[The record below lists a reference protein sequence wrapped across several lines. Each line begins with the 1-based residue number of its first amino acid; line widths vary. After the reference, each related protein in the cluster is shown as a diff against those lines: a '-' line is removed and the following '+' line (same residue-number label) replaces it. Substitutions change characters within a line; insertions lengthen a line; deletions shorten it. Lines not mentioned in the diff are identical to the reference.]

1 MPAVTP
7 VLSLEQCA
15 RFRPRT
21 RLPLPAEARPTSVRR
36 STFPATPA
44 AGTYNIN
51 ITTQDT
57 TGAPNHTFA
66 VAMTLAQDFIV
77 TTSTASQS
85 VTAGQTSG
93 PYNLT
98 ILPVGATFNGAVT
111 LGCSAGMPAQA
122 QCIFNPSTAV
132 TPGNSAV
139 DVVMSISTPAKKGSL
154 QLRSNRASVFLPYA
168 LWLLL
173 PGMVLGCGRLNTCDA
188 KRKRVSVLSITLLGF
203 VMVGL
208 SSCGGVSTGG
218 TTPPGGNQPVI
229 YNITVTGTSAGT
241 APDAGQ
247 SVQVILVVN

>member
-1 MPAVTP
+1 MRLATARRITTRC
-7 VLSLEQCA
+7 LESNA
-15 RFRPRT
+15 
-21 RLPLPAEARPTSVRR
+21 
-36 STFPATPA
+36 A

-66 VAMTLAQDFIV
+66 VAMTLAQDFVV

-98 ILPVGATFNGAVT
+98 ILPVGASFNGAVT
-111 LGCSAGMPAQA
+111 LACSAGMPAQA

-132 TPGNSAV
+132 TPGSAAV
-139 DVVMSISTPAKKGSL
+139 DVVMSISTTAKRGSL
-154 QLRSNRASVFLPYA
+154 QLRSSRASVFLPYA